1 MHRDIKS
8 DNYLMVSKG
17 MDAATTL
24 RLADFGTSREIKGP
38 ETAFNHTAGLGTPV
52 CLLSNFPPPPK
63 SILTQPITIQK
74 KIDLHGA

>member
-38 ETAFNHTAGLGTPV
+38 ETAFNHTAGRGTPV
-52 CLLSNFPPPPK
+52 FLLPNPPPP
-63 SILTQPITIQK
+63 TNPF
-74 KIDLHGA
+74 